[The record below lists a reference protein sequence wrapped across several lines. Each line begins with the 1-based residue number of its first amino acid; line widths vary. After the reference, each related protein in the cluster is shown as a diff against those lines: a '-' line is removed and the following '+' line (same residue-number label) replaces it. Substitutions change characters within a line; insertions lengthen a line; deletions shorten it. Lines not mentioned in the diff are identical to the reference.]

1 MDRGAALERL
11 GAGETFDLLI
21 IGGGAVGLGT
31 AVEAAARGLRVA
43 LVERGDFAGGTS
55 SRSTKLVHG
64 GVRYLRQGN
73 LSLVREG
80 LRERARLLRNAPHL
94 VTPLEFAVPCFGPID
109 TLFYGAGLKFYDAL
123 AAGHRLSPSRIVSAA
138 ALRREVAIK
147 EDGLFAGVVYRD
159 AQFDDARLAVTLART
174 AEGLGAVLA
183 NYCAATGLTRKGDRL
198 SGAEVQDEETGKAFA
213 ISARCVVN
221 ATGVFVDDLR
231 RQDDAAVAPL
241 VTVSQGIHLVL
252 PRRFLPGAAA
262 LMVPKT
268 SDGRVLF
275 AIPWN
280 DRVVLGTTDTPMPEA
295 VREPRALVRE
305 REFLL
310 EHARRYLAEAP
321 QPGDVL
327 SIFAGLR
334 PLVRKQGRVAT
345 AALSREHAIVI
356 SPSGLV
362 TVTGGKWTTYRQM
375 GEDVVDHAR
384 AVGQWAERPSP
395 TANLRLHGA
404 LGAEA
409 AGAAGP
415 YRRYGSDAAHLAQL
429 EAADPSLA
437 GPIHPRL
444 PYRRAEVVWQARN
457 EMARSVEDVLA
468 RRTRSLLLDAQA
480 SIEAAPAVAAL
491 LAEALGRSPAWQAEQ
506 ISRYAALASGYV
518 FSNPASTP
526 SPLT

>member
-1 MDRGAALERL
+1 MMDRGAALERL

-123 AAGHRLSPSRIVSAA
+123 AAGHSLSPSRIVSAA
-138 ALRREVAIK
+138 ALRREVAVK

-159 AQFDDARLAVTLART
+159 AQFDDARLAVALART
-174 AEGLGAVLA
+174 AGGLGAALA
-183 NYCAATGLTRKGDRL
+183 NYCAATGLMRKGDRL
-198 SGAEVQDEETGKAFA
+198 SGAEARDEETGKSFA

-221 ATGVFVDDLR
+221 ATGVFVDGLR

-275 AIPWN
+275 AIP
-280 DRVVLGTTDTPMPEA
+280 
-295 VREPRALVRE
+295 
-305 REFLL
+305 
-310 EHARRYLAEAP
+310 
-321 QPGDVL
+321 
-327 SIFAGLR
+327 
-334 PLVRKQGRVAT
+334 
-345 AALSREHAIVI
+345 
-356 SPSGLV
+356 
-362 TVTGGKWTTYRQM
+362 
-375 GEDVVDHAR
+375 
-384 AVGQWAERPSP
+384 
-395 TANLRLHGA
+395 
-404 LGAEA
+404 
-409 AGAAGP
+409 
-415 YRRYGSDAAHLAQL
+415 
-429 EAADPSLA
+429 
-437 GPIHPRL
+437 
-444 PYRRAEVVWQARN
+444 
-457 EMARSVEDVLA
+457 
-468 RRTRSLLLDAQA
+468 
-480 SIEAAPAVAAL
+480 
-491 LAEALGRSPAWQAEQ
+491 
-506 ISRYAALASGYV
+506 
-518 FSNPASTP
+518 
-526 SPLT
+526 